1 MYLNQFNEAKERLNT
16 VQRQLMTEQKLA
28 IEAKAQKSMMEQ
40 EVAVLKN
47 KMEEETRRAFTEKQD
62 LLRKLE
68 ELSVEL
74 KDREVRFYSTAS
86 QQICKLFRFEK
97 VRGFSDVS

>member
-28 IEAKAQKSMMEQ
+28 TEAKAQKSMMEQ
-40 EVAVLKN
+40 EVAVLKI
-47 KMEEETRRAFTEKQD
+47 KMEEETRRTFTEKQD

-68 ELSVEL
+68 ELNVEL
-74 KDREVRFYSTAS
+74 KDREVSSAVHEDNL
-86 QQICKLFRFEK
+86 QVIHL
-97 VRGFSDVS
+97 